1 MSATKAPPE
10 NNFADA
16 LRTVRRA
23 RNVSQEDLSEL
34 SSRTYVSSLERGI
47 KSPTLKKIEDLAQ
60 MLEVHPLTL
69 LVLAYSKSSAEKDI
83 ARTVARVDSDLED
96 IRDAL
101 QAAQS
106 D

>member
-1 MSATKAPPE
+1 MSATKVPPE

-23 RNVSQEDLSEL
+23 RDVSQEDLGEL

-47 KSPTLKKIEDLAQ
+47 KSPTLKKIEHLAQ

-69 LVLAYSKSSAEKDI
+69 LVLAYSKSPAEKDI
-83 ARTVARVDSDLED
+83 ARTLARVDAELQD
-96 IRDAL
+96 IRGGL
-101 QAAQS
+101 QASRAS
-106 D
+106 